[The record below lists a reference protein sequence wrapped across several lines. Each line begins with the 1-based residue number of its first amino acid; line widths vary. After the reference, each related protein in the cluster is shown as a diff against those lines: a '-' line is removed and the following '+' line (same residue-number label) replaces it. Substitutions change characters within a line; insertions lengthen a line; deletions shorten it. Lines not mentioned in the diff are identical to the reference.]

1 MPEFKSPLGN
11 RKFQGQQMR
20 EVEIPDESAGPPQH
34 VRPPQRQEMP
44 QLDEAAFRDFNSRMG
59 APPDLPYD
67 NSNEEM
73 GQLEREIKEAKEA
86 RRRGVERLND
96 AAIRR
101 IEMLLGMTRGTRRF
115 KIDGEP
121 YALQTLKDGEIREAI
136 LSASQFDGTVE
147 SPFEIRKQLVARSL
161 VQVAGVEI
169 AQFLGSNSLEARL
182 AMMEELDHYLLG
194 RIYDE
199 YLEMVREAREKYAI
213 KNETDAKEVVE
224 DLKK

>member
-11 RKFQGQQMR
+11 KKFQGQPMR

-44 QLDEAAFRDFNSRMG
+44 QLDEAAFRDFNARMG
-59 APPDLPYD
+59 EPPDLPAHD
-67 NSNEEM
+67 DT
-73 GQLEREIKEAKEA
+73 GQLEREIREAREAK
-86 RRRGVERLND
+86 RRGQERLGD
-96 AAIRR
+96 AARRR
-101 IEMLLGMTRGTRRF
+101 IEMLIGMTRGTRQF
-115 KIDGEP
+115 DLGGNV
-121 YALQTLKDGEIREAI
+121 YVLQTLKDGELREAI

-169 AQFLGSNSLEARL
+169 SQFLGSNSLEARL
-182 AMMEELDHYLLG
+182 AFIELLDHYLLG

-199 YLEMVREAREKYAI
+199 YLEMVKEARERYAI